1 MIITTDSFTRCL
13 RRAEYFRYFATVVVA
28 LLFTFSFAAEAA
40 NEGIGVRNARLELA
54 DDGWQ
59 LSADFDIQ
67 FTPSLQEAVNR
78 GIPLYFII
86 EFEVR
91 QPRWWWLDR
100 KNVYAVRERRIA
112 YQPLTQQY
120 RLSVGNFSQSINGF
134 EDLKRQLSSLRGWA
148 VTGRDSLKPGEQY
161 EAGLRMRLDTSQL
174 PRPFQV
180 SAVASSRDWTL
191 SSDWYRW
198 TVTP

>member
-13 RRAEYFRYFATVVVA
+13 RRADCLRYFAIVIVA
-28 LLFTFSFAAEAA
+28 LLGAFSIAAEAS
-40 NEGIGVRNARLELA
+40 NDGIAVRNSRLELA

-67 FTPSLQEAVNR
+67 FTPSLQEALNR

-120 RLSVGNFSQSINGF
+120 RLSVGNYSQNINAF
-134 EDLKRQLSSLRGWA
+134 DDLKRQLSSLRGWA